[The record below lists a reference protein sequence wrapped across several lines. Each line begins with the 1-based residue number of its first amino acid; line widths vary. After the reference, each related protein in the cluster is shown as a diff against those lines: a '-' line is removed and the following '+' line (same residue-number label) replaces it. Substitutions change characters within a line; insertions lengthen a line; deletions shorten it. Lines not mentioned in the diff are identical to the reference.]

1 MKISELSKRTEIG
14 IEAIRSYERAG
25 LISTPRRALGGHRE
39 YGEETIKR
47 LKAIRNARSL
57 GFPLSEIAELLS
69 LINQPQ
75 GSSEEVRERALRKIK
90 ILRDRIEALEETVSY
105 LQELVDGCFE
115 APGTPE
121 FDEQRLLSVLGDQ
134 KLAL

>member
-25 LISTPRRALGGHRE
+25 LISTPRRAVGGHRE

-47 LKAIRNARSL
+47 LKAIRNARAL
-57 GFPLSEIAELLS
+57 GFPLAEIGELLS
-69 LINQPQ
+69 LIHQPQ
-75 GSSEEVRERALRKIK
+75 GTSQDIRDRTTRKIK
-90 ILRDRIEALEETVSY
+90 FLRDRIDALQETVNY

-115 APGTPE
+115 SAE
-121 FDEQRLLSVLGDQ
+121 FDEERVLNTLGGDT
-134 KLAL
+134 LDH